1 MGVGAEVARRLHEKG
16 ANLVLTDVDTEAL
29 RDIGTELGQDRVLTA
44 VADVREL
51 PAMKDAVSGGVDR
64 FGGIDIVMANAGI
77 ATYGSV
83 LKVDP
88 EAFRLLIDVNIV
100 GVFNT
105 VRAALPAVV
114 DRRGYVLV
122 VSSAAAFAAS
132 PGLAPYD
139 TAKAGV
145 EHFANALRL
154 EVAHLGVAV
163 GSAHMLVDRHPPGA
177 GRQVGPAGLS
187 QVARSDARSAR
198 QDDLGRGLRRGI
210 REGHR
215 GPQTLRLLS
224 RVCLAVALVQAAA
237 VHACRRVQH
246 SEGRP
251 QLLPQMDAEVEAL
264 GRSISAR
271 TEEKESDRTHRRS
284 ANSSDVVGGLRRQG
298 SRRGGQALA
307 AAHVGRRH
315 TRSGRAIAKEAY
327 VYGFPMVDNY
337 RVMYSYFVNK
347 QDPEYKGGWNEIH
360 SAARVYTPDDKT
372 IQTPN
377 SDTPVPLVGADLR
390 SEPLVLT
397 VPPIEQDRYYSLQFV
412 DGYTYNFH
420 YVGSR
425 THRER
430 RRQIPSGRP
439 ELER

>member
-1 MGVGAEVARRLHEKG
+1 MGSVNGKVVLITGGARGVGAEVARRLHEKG
-16 ANLVLTDVDTEAL
+16 ANLVLTDVDKEAL

-163 GSAHMLVDRHPPGA
+163 GSAHMLWIDTPLVQDAKSDLPAFRKLLAAMPGPL
-177 GRQVGPAGLS
+177 GKTTS
-187 QVARSDARSAR
+187 VAACGEAFVKGIEARKRYVYCPGYVS
-198 QDDLGRGLRRGI
+198 LLRWFK
-210 REGHR
+210 
-215 GPQTLRLLS
+215 PLLS
-224 RVCLAVALVQAAA
+224 TRVGESSILKVVP
-237 VHACRRVQH
+237 
-246 SEGRP
+246 E
-251 QLLPQMDAEVEAL
+251 LLPQMDAEVEAL

-271 TEEKESDRTHRRS
+271 TEEVEK
-284 ANSSDVVGGLRRQG
+284 
-298 SRRGGQALA
+298 
-307 AAHVGRRH
+307 
-315 TRSGRAIAKEAY
+315 K
-327 VYGFPMVDNY
+327 
-337 RVMYSYFVNK
+337 
-347 QDPEYKGGWNEIH
+347 
-360 SAARVYTPDDKT
+360 
-372 IQTPN
+372 
-377 SDTPVPLVGADLR
+377 
-390 SEPLVLT
+390 
-397 VPPIEQDRYYSLQFV
+397 
-412 DGYTYNFH
+412 
-420 YVGSR
+420 
-425 THRER
+425 
-430 RRQIPSGRP
+430 
-439 ELER
+439 